1 METVRWHRFVSRA
14 IQAGSSCAV
23 IEHVRQASEAIMAYL
38 DLTATHP
45 FEATACV
52 ETPRKLSAQE
62 RLVVVLSRK
71 DPLWSLRPR
80 HTHSK
85 LLRFLFGI
93 EAPHSLA
100 DWRLEA
106 LRRYAVTYRLRE
118 GEREAED
125 AALEAGFAANQLA
138 QVRQMVDGARAVP
151 ARKSAS
157 GLVGQALLALV
168 AMLIFSGATI
178 WFGRTFDSRLI
189 SFVFV
194 AVAALSFASFA
205 GKEQA
210 RR

>member
-1 METVRWHRFVSRA
+1 
-14 IQAGSSCAV
+14 
-23 IEHVRQASEAIMAYL
+23 MAYL

-45 FEATACV
+45 FEAIACV
-52 ETPRKLSAQE
+52 AAPRKLSAQE
-62 RLVVVLSRK
+62 RLVVVLSRN

-100 DWRLEA
+100 DRRLEA
-106 LRRYAVTYRLRE
+106 LRHYAVTYRLRE
-118 GEREAED
+118 GERDAGS
-125 AALEAGFAANQLA
+125 AALEAGFATNQLA

-157 GLVGQALLALV
+157 GLVRQALFALV
-168 AMLIFSGATI
+168 ALLIFSSATV
-178 WFGRTFDSRLI
+178 WFGRSFDSRLI

-194 AVAALSFASFA
+194 AVAVLSFASFA
-205 GKEQA
+205 GQEPV